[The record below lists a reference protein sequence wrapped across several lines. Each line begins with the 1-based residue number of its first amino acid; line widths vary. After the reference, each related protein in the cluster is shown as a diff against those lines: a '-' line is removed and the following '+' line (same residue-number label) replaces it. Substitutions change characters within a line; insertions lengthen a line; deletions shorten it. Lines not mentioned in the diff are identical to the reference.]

1 MCIGNSVTI
10 FISYLPVHI
19 LSCSG
24 TVNCKLLILFTNYY
38 WCAHFL
44 FSRKLNCVSYIII
57 RSTLAVSEKCCVEVL
72 KKTMEFYIIF
82 ERLL

>member
-1 MCIGNSVTI
+1 M
-10 FISYLPVHI
+10 HI
-19 LSCSG
+19 LSWSG
-24 TVNCKLLILFTNYY
+24 TVNCKLLILFTNYF